1 VLADGLIHNPSTPC
15 ELKGVTVTTSPPTNP
30 VSNYVVSLLRTWVP
44 VAWGSLLAWGVTQVP
59 ALEPYL
65 NAEGMVAI
73 GGALAGLL
81 TGVWYLLW
89 RTVEKKLPAGL
100 TRFLLGANS
109 RPVYVDGTV
118 NSVTDQVYTAEQW
131 AAIEKLRPK
140 YGDVQR

>member
-1 VLADGLIHNPSTPC
+1 M
-15 ELKGVTVTTSPPTNP
+15 TTSPPTNP

-81 TGVWYLLW
+81 TGLWYLLW

-118 NSVTDQVYTAEQW
+118 NSVIDRPLTDEQR
-131 AAIEKLRPK
+131 AAVDTK
-140 YGDVQR
+140 YPHNRL

>member
-1 VLADGLIHNPSTPC
+1 MSVPTP
-15 ELKGVTVTTSPPTNP
+15 PDNP

-44 VAWGSLLAWGVTQVP
+44 LAWGGLLAWATSQIP

-65 NAEGMVAI
+65 NSQGMVAV
-73 GGALAGLL
+73 GGALATLL
-81 TGVWYLLW
+81 AGVWYLLW

-118 NSVTDQVYTAEQW
+118 NSVTDEPMTAAQ
-131 AAIEKLRPK
+131 AQALRSLQSK
-140 YGDVQR
+140 YGEPPQR